1 MVRIWLV
8 RHGQSGGQTRQES
21 GVDPELT
28 ELGKRQAERLAEP
41 LSAIPVDRI
50 LISPLKRVWQTF
62 ELSRA
67 AAPQMAFD
75 SRLIE
80 HGDGVPSPYEAILPV
95 VTPDIAEPDTQ
106 DAWREHSS
114 DRARDLMAEL
124 LGLTE
129 TGVMLFGHCGLFS
142 ILCRVFMDIDPGHKP
157 VGAQMDNAG
166 ISLLALKDDG
176 RRIIEIWNDR
186 SHVIDLLQDPYGFH
200 L

>member
-8 RHGQSGGQTRQES
+8 RHGQSGGQTREEG
-21 GVDPELT
+21 GVDPGLT

-62 ELSRA
+62 ERSTA
-67 AAPQMAFD
+67 TAPRMAFD

-80 HGDGVPSPYEAILPV
+80 HADGVPSPYEAILPV
-95 VTPDIAEPDTQ
+95 VPPDIAEPDTQ
-106 DAWREHSS
+106 DAWRAHSS
-114 DRARDLMAEL
+114 DRARNLMADL

-129 TGVMLFGHCGLFS
+129 TSVMLFGHCGLFS
-142 ILCRVFMDIDPGHKP
+142 ILCRVFMDIDPAHKP

-176 RRIIEIWNDR
+176 RRILEIWNDR